1 MVDEDS
7 LREQLEELRKEHQ
20 ALDDQV
26 DQLSK
31 AQPVDFLTLSKLKK
45 DKLRIKDTIQ
55 RIESMLI
62 PDILA

>member
-7 LREQLEELRKEHQ
+7 LREQLEELRREHK
-20 ALDDQV
+20 ALDEHIE
-26 DQLSK
+26 QLSRT
-31 AQPVDFLTLSKLKK
+31 QPVDFLAITKLKK
-45 DKLRIKDTIQ
+45 DKLRLKDTIQ